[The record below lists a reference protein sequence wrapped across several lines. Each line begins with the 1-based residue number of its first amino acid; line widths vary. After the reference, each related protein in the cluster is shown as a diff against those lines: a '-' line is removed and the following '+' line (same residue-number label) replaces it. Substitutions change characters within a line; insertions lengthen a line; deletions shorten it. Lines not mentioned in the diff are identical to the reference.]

1 LDQRTFYNNNLQ
13 QLPLII
19 LFLSCRY
26 LLMVWLCFLQVSS
39 VLLWWWFFIEFIFKS
54 FCYQHWCQWGTI
66 EVKTLSEKTGLI
78 WFISYY
84 IILFIDNN
92 IVRVWV
98 SFLILVNWNQS
109 DTFPFQFSPKEKA
122 TVATVATLFGGGG
135 LETMMEIII
144 VSGGKLSSFSKRV
157 YGTFWTSNCCWF

>member
-1 LDQRTFYNNNLQ
+1 
-13 QLPLII
+13 
-19 LFLSCRY
+19 
-26 LLMVWLCFLQVSS
+26 MVWLYFLQVSS

-78 WFISYY
+78 WFISYN

-98 SFLILVNWNQS
+98 RFLILVNWNQY
-109 DTFPFQFSPKEKA
+109 DPFPFQFLLKEKA

-144 VSGGKLSSFSKRV
+144 VSGGWSYRHSQKEFMVLFEPLIAADFSSIQLQYLVTDTISK
-157 YGTFWTSNCCWF
+157 YILHP